1 MIVKSKSE
9 RGFWRAG
16 IHFTR
21 EGVEIDPATL
31 DAGQLAAIRAEP
43 ALIITDDTPEAD
55 DKPTKA
61 KAKNKP

>member
-1 MIVKSKSE
+1 MIVKTKFE
-9 RGFWRAG
+9 GGFRRAG

-43 ALIITDDTPEAD
+43 SLVITDDAPEAD
-55 DKPTKA
+55 GKPPKTKA
-61 KAKNKP
+61 KK